1 MVDTTNH
8 IYIYC
13 IIYILMMWSWDM
25 IISQWEM
32 NHGYLV
38 GGLEHD
44 FYFSIQL
51 GIIIPTDFHIF
62 QRGWNHHQY
71 IYMYYCVLYYIH
83 IDDVWWFMMIFW
95 WIYIF
100 DYPFVFNIMMI
111 ADLLALNTTK
121 QTLSGRWWTRSV
133 DIILVEL
140 TILCSFLWI

>member
-1 MVDTTNH
+1 MGYDYKSMGNEP
-8 IYIYC
+8 
-13 IIYILMMWSWDM
+13 W
-25 IISQWEM
+25 ISGWWFGTWFLFF
-32 NHGYLV
+32 NSV
-38 GGLEHD
+38 GNNNPNWLS
-44 FYFSIQL
+44 YFSEGL
-51 GIIIPTDFHIF
+51 KPPPV
-62 QRGWNHHQY
+62 Y